1 MSTLHSQPAPL
12 YLTKEIREVEARA
25 AALPDKPRLME
36 RAGLAAA
43 QLARCIA
50 GDGGKPVLVLAGPGN
65 NGGDAFVLARHLRQ
79 WWFRVTVVLA
89 GNAQK
94 LPPDAAAAF
103 AAWHAAGGNYL
114 TDIPSGEKWDLI
126 VDGLFGIG
134 LQREISGIPA
144 RLVATGGL
152 SRSPV
157 LALDIPSG
165 IASDTGRILGCALR
179 ADHTLTFIGYKPGL
193 LTLDG
198 PDYCGQVHLD
208 TLDIDAPALLSPSGM
223 ILTAAALD
231 GLMPPRRRNS
241 HKGTYGCAGIIGG
254 AQGMVGAAFLA
265 GRAALKMGTGRVYV
279 GLLAQQS
286 PPLDTGQPELML
298 RPAKDVPQLDT
309 LSCLAV
315 GPGLGTSASAK
326 KLLRA
331 ALRTELPL
339 VVDADGLNLV
349 GSSSDLGD
357 LMTARENP
365 TIITPHPAE
374 AARLLACSTQDIQ
387 ADRVRA
393 ALTLARRFNAM
404 VVLKGAGSVCA
415 AADGRWSINT
425 SGNPGMASAGMGDV
439 LTGMIAALIA
449 QGVEPYRALTAA
461 VYLHGAAADAG
472 VAAGHGPTGLTAS
485 DVIEETRL
493 LLNR

>member
-1 MSTLHSQPAPL
+1 MSTPHSPAVPL
-12 YLTKEIREVEARA
+12 YLTTEIRQVEARA
-25 AALPDKPRLME
+25 ATLPDKPRLME

-43 QLARCIA
+43 QLARRIA

-79 WWFRVTVVLA
+79 WWFKVTVVFA
-89 GNAQK
+89 GNVQK

-103 AAWHAAGGNYL
+103 AAWQATGGNYL
-114 TDIPSGEKWDLI
+114 TDIPSGENWDLI

-134 LQREISGIPA
+134 LQREVSGIPA
-144 RLVATGGL
+144 RLVATAGL

-165 IASDTGRILGCALR
+165 IASDTGRIMGCALR
-179 ADHTLTFIGYKPGL
+179 ADHTLTFIGLKPGL

-198 PDYCGQVHLD
+198 PDYCGQLHLD
-208 TLDIDAPALLSPSGM
+208 TLDINAPALLPPSGM
-223 ILTAAALD
+223 LLTAAALD
-231 GLMPPRRRNS
+231 GLMPPRQRNS
-241 HKGTYGCAGIIGG
+241 HKGTYGCAGIMGG

-279 GLLAQQS
+279 GLHAQQS
-286 PPLDTGQPELML
+286 PPLDAGQPELML
-298 RPAKDVPQLDT
+298 RPAKDVPKLNT
-309 LSCLAV
+309 LNCLAI

-326 KLLRA
+326 ALLRA
-331 ALRTELPL
+331 ALKTERPL

-349 GSSSDLGD
+349 GSAPELGA
-357 LMTARENP
+357 LMTARRHP

-374 AARLLACSTQDIQ
+374 AARLLACSTPDIQ
-387 ADRVRA
+387 ADRVQA

-439 LTGMIAALIA
+439 LTGMITALIA

-461 VYLHGAAADAG
+461 VYLHGAAADAR
-472 VAAGHGPTGLTAS
+472 VTAGHGPAGLTAS
-485 DVIEETRL
+485 DVIDEARL
-493 LLNR
+493 LLNG